1 MAVIVVI
8 MVVIVPMVFVVK
20 EQNIN
25 VEIIVAQLVRFVVM
39 VFVVLLDTYAGIISV
54 IYHNRP

>member
-1 MAVIVVI
+1 MIL
-8 MVVIVPMVFVVK
+8 VVIVPMVFVVK

-25 VEIIVAQLVRFVVM
+25 VEIIVARLVRFVAM